1 VQALLEPVGGNQTVK
16 EKARGGF
23 VLRKKAY
30 SDILPR
36 HVALP
41 HEKSVFVLFTQS
53 FVSKYFSPLHQDHL
67 FSHIALHNKWK
78 LLSCVY

>member
-23 VLRKKAY
+23 VLCKKVY
-30 SDILPR
+30 
-36 HVALP
+36 ALP
-41 HEKSVFVLFTQS
+41 HEKSAFVLFTKS
-53 FVSKYFSPLHQDHL
+53 FVSQYFPSLHQDHL
-67 FSHIALHNKWK
+67 FSHIALHNNRK